1 MELKQKIEDWLN
13 PLLQGMDL
21 YLVDVK
27 IQGGKKV
34 EIYADGDMGITIG
47 QCTEISRF
55 LETHLDD
62 SGLVSENYSLDVS
75 SPGMSNP
82 LRITRQYKKRI
93 GRILEIVKT
102 DGVALEAQL
111 MSADDEKIVLKELA
125 KPVKKVKGKKAEE
138 KEEPKE
144 FELKYSEIKKAL
156 IQLKF

>member
-1 MELKQKIEDWLN
+1 
-13 PLLQGMDL
+13 
-21 YLVDVK
+21 
-27 IQGGKKV
+27 
-34 EIYADGDMGITIG
+34 
-47 QCTEISRF
+47 
-55 LETHLDD
+55 
-62 SGLVSENYSLDVS
+62 LDVS

-82 LRITRQYKKRI
+82 LRIPRQYKKRI

-102 DGVALEAQL
+102 DGVSLEAQL
-111 MSADDEKIVLKELA
+111 MSADDEKIVLKEIA

>member
-1 MELKQKIEDWLN
+1 MKLKQKIEDWLN

-34 EIYADGDMGITIG
+34 EIYADGDKGITIG

-82 LRITRQYKKRI
+82 LRIPRQYKKRI

-111 MSADDEKIVLKELA
+111 IVQTM
-125 KPVKKVKGKKAEE
+125 KKL
-138 KEEPKE
+138 
-144 FELKYSEIKKAL
+144 F
-156 IQLKF
+156 

>member
-1 MELKQKIEDWLN
+1 MEVKQKIEDWLN
-13 PLLQGMDL
+13 PLLAGMDL

-34 EIYADGDMGITIG
+34 EIYADGDHGITIG

-82 LRITRQYKKRI
+82 LRIPRQYKKRI

-111 MSADDEKIVLKELA
+111 IAAEDDKIILKEIE
-125 KPVKKVKGKKAEE
+125 KVVKKKKTKDQTPAEP
-138 KEEPKE
+138 PKE

-156 IQLKF
+156 IQLKW